1 MSVTFYLYLERPCF
15 RSYLNIGFYPSFNDS
30 FSDAGNS
37 PCVSGMHQITFGCLC
52 MQGVITCPIVS
63 RRIPRPLDTSHS
75 SQRQCPYPKAGL
87 VRCRGLGS
95 ILRATQ
101 VESGE
106 PTFVATHCHH
116 QKSAAMSATSALAE
130 REVYDLLYV
139 RVFFCISAI
148 VWGSWDFSCG
158 RLHGHGSR
166 RIQVSLLTE
175 QGYPALTFRA
185 LPGPGSGGC
194 FLCIQVGFGRAAW
207 NVFF

>member
-130 REVYDLLYV
+130 REV
-139 RVFFCISAI
+139 R
-148 VWGSWDFSCG
+148 DFSCG

-194 FLCIQVGFGRAAW
+194 FLCIHVGFGRAA
-207 NVFF
+207 